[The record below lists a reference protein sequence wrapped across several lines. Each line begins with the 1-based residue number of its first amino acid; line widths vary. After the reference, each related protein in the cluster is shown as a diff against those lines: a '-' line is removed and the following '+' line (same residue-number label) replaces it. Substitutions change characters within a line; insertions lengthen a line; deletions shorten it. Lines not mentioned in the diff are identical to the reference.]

1 MKRKIIEFKDYSFQ
15 YRVQSE
21 PTLKNINLTIYEGE
35 KVLIVGPSGSGKST
49 LAHCLNGLVPFYYS
63 GKVSGELLV
72 DGENVDKKNIFD
84 LSKIIGTVLQDPRCV

>member
-35 KVLIVGPSGSGKST
+35 KVLIVRT
-49 LAHCLNGLVPFYYS
+49 FWLW
-63 GKVSGELLV
+63 
-72 DGENVDKKNIFD
+72 
-84 LSKIIGTVLQDPRCV
+84 